1 MLSTSWRSIPES
13 LRSQLLVGS
22 VGGPHLLKLAGGALT
37 LATEPP
43 GTVNS
48 DLFRLGREML
58 LAAWEADFFNGT
70 LAEQLLNFHA
80 RDPWLDPHLEQVL
93 KALQA
98 AWRQPGDLRQ
108 FERIVNRNEP
118 DAVREYVG
126 QQVARE
132 PDNAFWLSQVLA
144 VGLREGD
151 PDWLSD
157 HIRGASG
164 TALHPL
170 YQYAQGM
177 LAFFDSRY
185 EEAAEFFE
193 SAVAGPET
201 RWLATLEQQGH
212 ALYRAGER
220 DKGLELFRRVVTAR
234 PWHMNLALHVHDLL
248 QGLDHPAEKR
258 LSGRTAV
265 LLYSWNKADD
275 LDRCLEALSH
285 SVGDWDLIAALDNG
299 SEDRTQEVLTAW
311 QGKLGTDKLVTEQ
324 LRVNVGA
331 PAARNW
337 LMRLPQVA
345 ETEYAVYLDDD
356 AIVPADWLR
365 WFPPAMAGYP
375 EAGAWGCRIVDD
387 FAPLLVQS
395 VDLHVRLAEE
405 SDEPLEKK
413 FDPSLTEADPFD
425 ISELHGM
432 VPDLGQFNYV
442 RPCVSVTG
450 CCHLFR
456 TPELLVGKGFSL
468 NLSPSQFDDLEYDLR
483 HAAQGG
489 HACYQGHLAVR
500 HHNRSGKAARLSR
513 AQTGNALGNKYK
525 LRHLYDAERIRA
537 MHRAQLAILEKD
549 LLFKANTLDNFLTQ
563 GGD

>member
-48 DLFRLGREML
+48 SLFKLGRELL
-58 LAAWEADFFNGT
+58 LAAWEADFFNGA
-70 LAEQLLNFHA
+70 LAQQLLNFHA

-93 KALQA
+93 TALTAQ
-98 AWRQPGDLRQ
+98 WRQPEDLRQ
-108 FERIVNRNEP
+108 FERTVNRNEP
-118 DAVREYVG
+118 DAVCKYVG
-126 QQVARE
+126 EQIARE
-132 PDNAFWLSQVLA
+132 PDNAFWLSQVLT

-151 PDWLSD
+151 PDWLAG
-157 HIRGASG
+157 HIRGADTPGLSP
-164 TALHPL
+164 LH
-170 YQYAQGM
+170 QYAQGM
-177 LAFFDSRY
+177 LASLSGQHQEAEKFFKK
-185 EEAAEFFE
+185 AA
-193 SAVAGPET
+193 SDPET
-201 RWLATLEQQGH
+201 RWLAVLEQQGH
-212 ALYRAGER
+212 ALCRSGER
-220 DKGLELFRRVVTAR
+220 DKGMELFRRVLTAR
-234 PWHMNLALHVHDLL
+234 PWHVNLALHVHDMLR
-248 QGLDHPAEKR
+248 GLDLPAASR
-258 LSGRTAV
+258 LPGRTAV

-275 LDRCLEALSH
+275 LERCLKALSH
-285 SVGDWDLIAALDNG
+285 SAEEWDFIAALDNG
-299 SEDRTQEVLTAW
+299 SEDNTQEVLATW
-311 QGKLGTDKLVTEQ
+311 QDKLGTDRLITEQ

-337 LMRLPQVA
+337 LMRLPRVA
-345 ETEYAVYLDDD
+345 DSEYAVYLDDD
-356 AIVPADWLR
+356 AIVPPGWLGR
-365 WFPPAMAGYP
+365 FSSAVAGYP

-395 VDLHVRLAEE
+395 VDLHLRLAEE

-413 FDPSLTEADPFD
+413 FDPSLTEAEPFD
-425 ISELHGM
+425 ISDLHGM
-432 VPDLGQFNYV
+432 VPDMGQFNYM
-442 RPCVSVTG
+442 RPCISVTG

-456 TPELLVGKGFSL
+456 TSELLAGKGFSL

-483 HAAQGG
+483 LAAQGG
-489 HACYQGHLAVR
+489 HVCYQGHLAVR

-525 LRHLYDAERIRA
+525 LRHLYDAQRIRT

-549 LLFKANTLDNFLTQ
+549 LLTKAEILDDFLTQ